1 METKHHDSLA
11 RRALLLA
18 TPSLIILAIAWATR
32 DCTVDDAYIGY
43 QHVRN
48 LISGHGLQ
56 FDPAERVE
64 GVTNAG
70 WLLVLAVLSPIAQPP
85 VMAKIAGLLSLLI
98 ATIWCFGFA
107 ARFFG
112 SEPSGL
118 LLALPVALL
127 TATHFEAVYYAVCGM
142 ESGLL
147 AAMLC
152 LLVWLVS
159 TGRFTAAGIVGGLA
173 FLVRPECV
181 LIYPL
186 WWALAMKWA
195 PSGHRRGM
203 LGGLVAWAVLIA
215 AISAAR
221 HAYYGDWVPNTF
233 LAKPTT
239 TGNLIIMV
247 SRTLTGMNT
256 NLGPPFAGVLAI
268 PVLVLG
274 IRALTK
280 RLGAAGLMTGS
291 VVLVGWLFS
300 TYAVVDWTRNARYFA
315 PYTPLGFVVLWIG
328 LVEAVRSVAA
338 YIGAASRLDET
349 LKALAVL
356 LLVSNGLMLSWHLS
370 PTGMQSYPG
379 YVLNSRPLREP
390 CLWMRDNLPAE
401 ATIATRRIGAVGY
414 LTERRVFDYCFGL
427 NHRAVARLI
436 HESGK
441 QFDDPHDPALAPLW
455 AQYAPDYLL
464 EDRDIMTRIAADA
477 GGTLERFEVHGM
489 IYSRMRAFPLGP
501 DSSWILCRRLKQR
514 EPDGPPRP
522 ESKST

>member
-1 METKHHDSLA
+1 MDKKHHDTLA
-11 RRALLLA
+11 RRAALLA
-18 TPSLIILAIAWATR
+18 APLLIILAIAWATR

-43 QHVRN
+43 EHVRN
-48 LISGHGLQ
+48 LIAGHGLQ

-64 GVTNAG
+64 GVTNVG
-70 WLLVLAVLSPIAQPP
+70 WLLVLAALSPIGELPI
-85 VMAKIAGLLSLLI
+85 VAKIAGLLSLLI
-98 ATIWCFGFA
+98 ATLWCFGFG

-112 SEPSGL
+112 SEPVGP
-118 LLALPVALL
+118 LLALPIALF

-159 TGRFTAAGIVGGLA
+159 TGRITAAGIVSGLA

-181 LIYPL
+181 LLYPV

-195 PSGHRRGM
+195 PSDHRRGM
-203 LGGLVAWAVLIA
+203 LGGLVAWAMLIA
-215 AISAAR
+215 SATAAR
-221 HAYYGDWVPNTF
+221 YAYYGDWVPNTF

-247 SRTLTGMNT
+247 SRTLTGMNA
-256 NLGPPFAGVLAI
+256 NLGAPFAGVLAI
-268 PVLVLG
+268 PVLILG
-274 IRALTK
+274 VRALTK
-280 RLGAAGLMTGS
+280 RFGAAGLMMGS

-300 TYAVVDWTRNARYFA
+300 TYAVVDWTCSARYFA
-315 PYTPLGFVVLWIG
+315 PYAPLGFVVFWVG
-328 LVEAVRSVAA
+328 LVEAARGVLA
-338 YIGAASRLDET
+338 YAGAIARLKET
-349 LKALAVL
+349 LEALAVL
-356 LLVSNGLMLSWHLS
+356 LLVSNGLTLALHLS
-370 PTGMQSYPG
+370 PNGMESYPG

-390 CLWMRDNLPAE
+390 CLWMRENLPAE
-401 ATIATRRIGAVGY
+401 VTIGTRRIGAVGY

-427 NHRAVARLI
+427 NHRPVARLI
-436 HESGK
+436 HDKGK

-464 EDRDIMTRIAADA
+464 EDQDIMERIAADA
-477 GGTLERFEVHGM
+477 GGSLERFEVHGM
-489 IYSRMRAFPLGP
+489 TYSQMKTFPLGP
-501 DSSWILCRRLKQR
+501 DASWVLCRRLEPR
-514 EPDGPPRP
+514 EPASPARP